1 MTSNDPPASDDYD
14 RAAERPGED
23 AAVDA
28 PAVET
33 ESVATAPAD
42 VEPIEFGSRQ
52 GRLII
57 TATVLASGVAFL
69 DSTVVTVAL
78 PRIGTDLG
86 AEFSALQW
94 VLNSYLLALGA
105 LVLVGGALGDL
116 LGRRRVFLI
125 GMWGFGVAS
134 LLCAVA
140 WSPGALIGARA
151 LQGVSAA
158 MLTPTSLAILS
169 STFASEHRGRA
180 IGAWSGLSGVTTAIG
195 PFVGGWLVD
204 AASWRWIFLLNLPLL
219 AGAIIVTRSA
229 VPADRGA
236 GSGLARRDVFTRV
249 DLPGAALTATGLG
262 LVVAAL
268 IEVERLPTWAV
279 LTSVLAGSATLG
291 GFALYE
297 RWRTL
302 PMMPPELFRIRTF
315 SVANLFTVVVY
326 ASLTGMGFLISLAL
340 QRGLGY
346 SALAAGASTI
356 PLTLMLL
363 AFSARV
369 GALLPRTGARPLL
382 TAGGVLTALGLLLLS
397 TIDLDTTYLTGVLPG
412 VLVFAVGLVLLVA
425 PVTTTAL
432 TDVPAARQGVAS
444 GVNNAVARIAGL
456 LAVAVLPAA
465 AGLSST
471 GATDPGPLL
480 DGVSTALRI
489 AAVSCLVGAVIA
501 WIGLRPR
508 DCRRTHVTIA
518 ASQSGR

>member
-1 MTSNDPPASDDYD
+1 MTGEPAQT
-14 RAAERPGED
+14 D
-23 AAVDA
+23 A
-28 PAVET
+28 
-33 ESVATAPAD
+33 
-42 VEPIEFGSRQ
+42 EPIEFGSRR
-52 GRLII
+52 GKLII

-69 DSTVVTVAL
+69 DGTVVTVAL

-86 AEFSALQW
+86 AELSALQW
-94 VLNSYLLALGA
+94 VLNAYLLALGA

-116 LGRRRVFLI
+116 LGRRRVFLA
-125 GMWGFGVAS
+125 GMWGFAAAS

-140 WSPGALIGARA
+140 WSPEALIGARA
-151 LQGVSAA
+151 LQGIFAA
-158 MLTPTSLAILS
+158 MLTPASLAILS
-169 STFASEHRGRA
+169 STFAAEHRGRA

-219 AGAIIVTRSA
+219 IAAVAVTRAA
-229 VPADRGA
+229 VPADVGA
-236 GSGLARRDVFTRV
+236 GDGLGRREILTRV
-249 DLPGAALTATGLG
+249 DFPGAALTAAGLG

-268 IEVERLPTWAV
+268 IEVERLPSWAV
-279 LTSVLAGSATLG
+279 AVSVLIGLATLG
-291 GFALYE
+291 GFVGYE
-297 RWRTL
+297 RRRAL

-315 SVANLFTVVVY
+315 TVANLFTVVVY
-326 ASLTGMGFLISLAL
+326 AALTGMGFLISLAL

-346 SALAAGASTI
+346 SALQAGASTI

-369 GALLPRTGARPLL
+369 GALLPRVGARPLL
-382 TAGGVLTALGLLLLS
+382 SAGGVLTAAGLLLLS
-397 TIDLDTTYLTGVLPG
+397 TIGLDTTYLTGVFPG
-412 VLVFAVGLVLLVA
+412 VMVFAVGLVLLVA

-432 TDVPAARQGVAS
+432 TDVPGSRQGVAS

-489 AAVSCLVGAVIA
+489 AAVSCVIGAAIA
-501 WIGLRPR
+501 WVGLRPR
-508 DCRRTHVTIA
+508 DCRRTRV
-518 ASQSGR
+518 SV